1 MSSSFELNGPEVPPR
16 DGKIERLVIV
26 LHGYGAD
33 GNDLIDLAS
42 VWAPL
47 VPHAKFIAPN
57 APYPCDQNP
66 YGFQWFPIGRLDP
79 DAMLKGAQGAAPI
92 LDGFIDAQLNQ
103 HKLDESK
110 LALVGFSQ
118 GTIMALHVGLRR
130 AKQVAGIVGYSGALA
145 GVAALQKEARSK
157 PPVLL
162 IHGDADPVVPVQA
175 LKLASDGLKQIGI
188 AAQTHIAPNVGHGID
203 QTGVELGG
211 RFLAKVLA

>member
-1 MSSSFELNGPEVPPR
+1 MSSFFELNGPEAPAGGTV
-16 DGKIERLVIV
+16 KKLVIL

-33 GNDLIDLAS
+33 GNDLIGLAG

-47 VPHAKFIAPN
+47 LPHTQFAAPN
-57 APYPCDQNP
+57 APSPCADNP

-79 DAMLKGAQGAAPI
+79 EIMISGARAAAP
-92 LDGFIDAQLNQ
+92 LLNAYIDKQLAK
-103 HKLDESK
+103 HGLDESS

-130 AKQVAGIVGYSGALA
+130 EKQLAGILGFSGALA
-145 GVAALQKEARSK
+145 GASVLRHEIKTM

-175 LKLASDGLKQIGI
+175 LKMASDALQAAGVMVATHVSPGI
-188 AAQTHIAPNVGHGID
+188 GHGID
-203 QTGVELGG
+203 EAGVELGG
-211 RFLAKVLA
+211 QFLQSVLG